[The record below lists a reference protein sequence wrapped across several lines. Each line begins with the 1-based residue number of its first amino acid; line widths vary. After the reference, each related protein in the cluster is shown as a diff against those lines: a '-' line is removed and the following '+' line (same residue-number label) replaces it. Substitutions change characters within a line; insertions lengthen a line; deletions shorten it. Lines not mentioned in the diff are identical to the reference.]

1 MFTDRVK
8 WRAAERELNMRRKG
22 YPNLVSQ
29 VASSVRLRGCISVN
43 VPVLLY
49 I

>member
-8 WRAAERELNMRRKG
+8 LRAAERELNMRRKG

-29 VASSVRLRGCISVN
+29 RGK
-43 VPVLLY
+43 
-49 I
+49 